1 MRRRRSTG
9 PKLCLAAG
17 VLGCAAAAH
26 GACTGPQALVAQ
38 MRAQPTGDNAGVLG
52 SWYASHQQFDCA
64 LDVFR
69 AGLKA
74 DPQSAQ
80 LHYVTGL
87 TLAALKRPD
96 DAITELKTSTELDG
110 SALKPHII
118 LASLYDES
126 NKPEDAEREWR
137 KAFSIDPNAGPVL
150 EGLSAEFMKRQ
161 DYPSVIQL
169 LMDAP
174 KNEKLTIE
182 LSRALGLLNDYAAA
196 GEVLQEALKAHPD
209 SEPIMQAMIVVLV
222 NQRKHEEAIKMAR
235 AILEKRP
242 NDEEIRIE
250 LLRLLVLTDHL
261 DDAKVLGPE
270 VLATSPHDPEVVF
283 LNGLIRHS
291 LGDNEGARKLL
302 EEAISLQPDFG
313 NSRYELGNVLVVLK
327 QWKEAKEQLEKAI
340 SLGVNAPE
348 AHFALG
354 RALHALG
361 ENERA
366 DQEIKKYGEIKQEGE
381 ARLEAVEAI
390 AQGDQE
396 LEAGK
401 FAEAETHYREAIT
414 SQPRNANYRFKLSV
428 VFQRAGDTA
437 KEKQSLMEAIQI
449 DPKLPGA
456 QNALGY
462 LLSRNGDAPGSVEHF
477 KAAVDAAP
485 GWTEAWIN
493 LAAELAVTSRFA
505 EARKAVARALELDPA
520 NAQAKELS
528 DQLTRDPAAQPNHN

>member
-1 MRRRRSTG
+1 
-9 PKLCLAAG
+9 
-17 VLGCAAAAH
+17 
-26 GACTGPQALVAQ
+26 